1 MGEQPSR
8 SDLGTI
14 TDGMGKEGQTDKS
27 LHDLVDIIHFTE
39 KVSTKI
45 HGLLDEVEI
54 FRKVKEES
62 AKSKKYVVTIL
73 LLTDDDS
80 KLRIAESSMSS
91 QRIKK
96 AEKLTG
102 LKLKEYA
109 IDLNKSAV
117 YSQIIR
123 EGKTVQVSI
132 GDVVKELLPKPV
144 AYLLSKMLG
153 YEKKQSIMA
162 PLKRRGKIIGVI
174 AMTSTELVE
183 YFIPSVRN
191 LAQHIST
198 ALELSD
204 EYAERRRMEEALSES
219 EKQYRTI
226 FETMSDVYYRTDLE
240 GNLVSVSPSGLKLF
254 GYEDAEEV
262 LGMNLAENFYSNPKD
277 REIFM
282 KELTRHGKVT
292 NYEVSLKRE
301 DRTQI
306 IGEVSSHL
314 VYDENGEPVAVEG
327 IFRDISERKHAE
339 ELLRLSEEKYRS
351 LMENLNVGV
360 FRVAPDGD
368 GQFIDVNQA
377 YTEILGYDKKQDV
390 LKLKVSDTY
399 FDIDDRRKL
408 REKLLQQGFLKN
420 EEVTLKRKD
429 GTPIIVS
436 DTGKALYDADG
447 KLLYFDGVIED
458 ITERKQIEEELL
470 KYRLHLE
477 ELVEERTEELKNTNQ
492 HLQMEI
498 AERKSIEESL
508 AAEKERLAVTL
519 RSIGDGVITA
529 GTDGII
535 VLINKVA
542 ESLTGWTQEEAVGS
556 PLHEVFNIISEK
568 TRESCENPVDRVLR
582 EGAVVG
588 LGNNTV
594 LIARDGTERVIA
606 DSGAPIRDRMSEIIG
621 VVLVFRDITEKRRLE
636 QDMMRTQKLESISIL
651 AGGIAHDFNNILT
664 AILSNANLA
673 RMYTEDAKII
683 EKLAQIEKAS
693 SQAKDLTQQLLTFS
707 KGGAPVRKTTSISGL
722 IRDSASFALRGS
734 NVRCHFYIPA
744 DLWFVDVDEGQISQ
758 VINNLII
765 NADQAMPEGGIVRV
779 QAENVYVEEGV
790 LPVNEGQYVKIS
802 ITDQGIGIP
811 EKYLQKIFD
820 PYFTTKQ
827 RGSGLGLST
836 SYSIIKHHDGYID
849 VESETGAGTTFHMYL
864 PASERREEKE
874 EKKRGEPVLGQG
886 KILLMD
892 DEAFVRDAASE
903 ILQYLGYTVEVAEDG
918 KEAIDLYKKAL
929 EDTPFDAIIMDL
941 TIAGGMGGKEAIQ
954 TLQEFD
960 PEVKAIV
967 SSGYSTDPVMADYR
981 KYGFRGVVTKPYSI
995 EELSI
1000 TLHRVLTEERT
1011 AE

>member
-282 KELTRHGKVT
+282 KELTKHGKVT